1 MIAGLSGKLEA
12 RGTDYAIV
20 NVGGV
25 SFQVH
30 VPTSTLTSLG
40 AIGEEV
46 YLHTHLYIREDN
58 MALYGFAS
66 PEELELFQM
75 LITVSGVGPRMAL
88 ALLSAMNPERLAQA
102 IASGNADLLTE
113 IPGIGKRMANR
124 LVVEL
129 KGKLEGWAGAV
140 AAAPVQAS
148 NAEVVAALRSLG
160 YSASEAA
167 SAVASLPDD
176 PDLSTEDKIRLAL
189 QHFARG

>member
-1 MIAGLSGKLEA
+1 MIAGLRGKLEA
-12 RGTDYAIV
+12 RGADYAIV

-30 VPTSTLTSLG
+30 VPTSTLARLG
-40 AIGEEV
+40 VMGEEV
-46 YLHTHLYIREDN
+46 HLHTHLYIREDV

-75 LITVSGVGPRMAL
+75 LITVSGVGPRLAL
-88 ALLSAMNPERLAQA
+88 ALLSALNPDRLALA
-102 IASGNADLLTE
+102 IANGNADLLTE
-113 IPGIGKRMANR
+113 VPGIGKRMADR

-140 AAAPVQAS
+140 GAPVAAS
-148 NAEVVAALRSLG
+148 NTEVVAALRSLG

-176 PDLSTEDKIRLAL
+176 PELSTEDKIRLAL
-189 QHFARG
+189 QQFA

>member
-1 MIAGLSGKLEA
+1 MIAGLRGKLEA
-12 RGTDYAIV
+12 RGADYAIV

-25 SFQVH
+25 SFRVH
-30 VPTSTLTSLG
+30 LPTSTLATLG

-46 YLHTHLYIREDN
+46 HLHTHLYIREDV

-66 PEELELFQM
+66 AEELGLFQM
-75 LITVSGVGPRMAL
+75 LITVSGVGPRLAL
-88 ALLSAMNPERLAQA
+88 ALLSALNPERLASA

-113 IPGIGKRMANR
+113 VPGVGKRMAER

-129 KGKLEGWAGAV
+129 KGKLEGWAGV
-140 AAAPVQAS
+140 AAAPIAAV

-176 PDLSTEDKIRLAL
+176 PELSTEDKIRLAL
-189 QHFARG
+189 QQFA

>member
-1 MIAGLSGKLEA
+1 MIAGLRGKLEA
-12 RGTDYAIV
+12 RGADYAIV

-30 VPTSTLTSLG
+30 VPTSTLARLG
-40 AIGEEV
+40 VIGEEV
-46 YLHTHLYIREDN
+46 HLHTHLYIREDV

-75 LITVSGVGPRMAL
+75 LITVSGVGPRLAL
-88 ALLSAMNPERLAQA
+88 ALLSALNPDRLALA
-102 IASGNADLLTE
+102 IANGNADLLTE
-113 IPGIGKRMANR
+113 VPGIGKRMADR

-140 AAAPVQAS
+140 GAPVAAS
-148 NAEVVAALRSLG
+148 NTEVVAALRSLG

-176 PDLSTEDKIRLAL
+176 PELSTEDKIRLAL
-189 QHFARG
+189 QQFA

>member
-1 MIAGLSGKLEA
+1 MIAGLQGKLEA

-25 SFQVH
+25 SFRVH
-30 VPTSTLTSLG
+30 VPMSTLSALG

-46 YLHTHLYIREDN
+46 HLHTHLYIREDN

-66 PEELELFQM
+66 LEELELFQM
-75 LITVSGVGPRMAL
+75 LIGITGVGPRMAL
-88 ALLSAMNPERLAQA
+88 ALLSAMNPQRLAQA

-113 IPGIGKRMANR
+113 VPGIGKRMASR

-129 KGKLEGWAGAV
+129 KGKLESWTGAIAV
-140 AAAPVQAS
+140 PAATS

-167 SAVASLPDD
+167 SAVASIPNDST
-176 PDLSTEDKIRLAL
+176 LSTEEKIRLAL
-189 QHFARG
+189 QYFASS